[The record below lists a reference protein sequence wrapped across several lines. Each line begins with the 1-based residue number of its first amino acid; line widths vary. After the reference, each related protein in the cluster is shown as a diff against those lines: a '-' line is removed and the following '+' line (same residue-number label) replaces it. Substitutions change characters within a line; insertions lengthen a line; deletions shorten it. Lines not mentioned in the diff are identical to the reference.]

1 VKKSLLYFSI
11 LILVSNFLFFAVGIL
26 ANIGFVGTF
35 MGGLMAIGT
44 DPIILML
51 GALLGA
57 GLVVKPFRFSVIY
70 LVIGAIF
77 LTMLVHVILGTTRFI
92 VDVVRFDALLILPS
106 IIIVVASFFGP
117 KGKASTKKTKT

>member
-1 VKKSLLYFSI
+1 MKKSLLYFSI
-11 LILVSNFLFFAVGIL
+11 LILVLNFLFFAVGIL
-26 ANIGFVGTF
+26 ANISFVGAF

-44 DPIILML
+44 DPVILML

-77 LTMLVHVILGTTRFI
+77 LTMLAHVMLDATRFI
-92 VDVVRFDALLILPS
+92 VDVIRFDALLIIPA
-106 IIIVVASFFGP
+106 IIIIITSFFVS
-117 KGKASTKKTKT
+117 KSKVATK

>member
-1 VKKSLLYFSI
+1 MRKSLLYFSI
-11 LILVSNFLFFAVGIL
+11 LIIVTNFLFFAVGII
-26 ANIGFVGTF
+26 ANIGFVGAF

-44 DPIILML
+44 DPVILML

-57 GLVVKPFRFSVIY
+57 GLVVKPFKFSVIY

-92 VDVVRFDALLILPS
+92 VDAVRFDALLIIPS
-106 IIIVVASFFGP
+106 IIIVVTSFFGP
-117 KGKASTKKTKT
+117 KSKASTKKTKT

>member
-1 VKKSLLYFSI
+1 MNKSLLYFSI
-11 LILVSNFLFFAVGIL
+11 LILVSNFLFFAVGII
-26 ANIGFVGTF
+26 ANIGFVGAF

-44 DPIILML
+44 DPVILML

-92 VDVVRFDALLILPS
+92 VDVVRFDALLIIPAFVV
-106 IIIVVASFFGP
+106 IITSFFKP
-117 KGKASTKKTKT
+117 KGKPKF

>member
-1 VKKSLLYFSI
+1 MKKSLLYFSYII
-11 LILVSNFLFFAVGIL
+11 LISNLLFFLIGITN
-26 ANIGFVGTF
+26 NIGFVGGF
-35 MGGLMAIGT
+35 MGGLLAVGT

-57 GLVVKPFRFSVIY
+57 GLVVKPLKFSVIY

-92 VDVVRFDALLILPS
+92 VDVVRFDALLIIPAFIV
-106 IIIVVASFFGP
+106 IITSFFKPMGKP
-117 KGKASTKKTKT
+117 KF

>member
-1 VKKSLLYFSI
+1 MKKSLLYFSI
-11 LILVSNFLFFAVGIL
+11 LILVLNFLFFAVGIL
-26 ANIGFVGTF
+26 ANISFVGAF

-44 DPIILML
+44 DPVILML

-92 VDVVRFDALLILPS
+92 VDVVRFDALLIISAL
-106 IIIVVASFFGP
+106 IIIVTSFF
-117 KGKASTKKTKT
+117 ATKKNIN